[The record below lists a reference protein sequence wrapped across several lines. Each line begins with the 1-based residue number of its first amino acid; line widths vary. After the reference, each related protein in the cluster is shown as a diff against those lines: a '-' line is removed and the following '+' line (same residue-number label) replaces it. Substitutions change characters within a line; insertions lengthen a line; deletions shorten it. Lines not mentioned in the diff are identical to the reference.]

1 MNLCDIIFITKLF
14 SVVFDLFL
22 VLESLWWQQEVAG
35 LCEVTSCDLGAHF
48 VFPLRL
54 FITRVDHNAQFWNIL
69 QSFILKKQIREKAE
83 KMFRVIFLSNLIQ
96 LNKK

>member
-1 MNLCDIIFITKLF
+1 MNLGDIIFIAKLF

-22 VLESLWWQQEVAG
+22 VLESLWRQQEVAG

-69 QSFILKKQIREKAE
+69 QSFILKKQTRGKAE
-83 KMFRVIFLSNLIQ
+83 NIFFSIFFI
-96 LNKK
+96 KT